1 MGVSVSHLPEDGS
14 FVQVSLSGP
23 QAGGAILHTT
33 WRPGIAIPERENTR
47 REGEEWRA
55 ETQAC

>member
-1 MGVSVSHLPEDGS
+1 MSHLPEDGS

-33 WRPGIAIPERENTR
+33 WHPGIAIPERENTR
-47 REGEEWRA
+47 REGEERRA
-55 ETQAC
+55 GTQAC